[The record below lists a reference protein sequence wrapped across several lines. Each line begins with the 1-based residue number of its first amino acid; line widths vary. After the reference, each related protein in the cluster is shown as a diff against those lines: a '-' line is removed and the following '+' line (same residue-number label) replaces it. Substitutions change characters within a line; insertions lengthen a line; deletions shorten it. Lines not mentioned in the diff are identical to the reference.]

1 LNTYKA
7 NRKQKDISIVIPN
20 WNGAELISANLS
32 HVLTICSEYS
42 GQTELIVVDD
52 CSADDSVSLLN
63 KKFTHKVQVIWYDD
77 NKGFSEV

>member
-1 LNTYKA
+1 LNTFKSGT
-7 NRKQKDISIVIPN
+7 KPMGVSVVIPN
-20 WNGAELISANLS
+20 WNGAELLSANLS